1 LSLSQSDGIEVQGL
15 IRLFNCHCEL
25 P

>member
-1 LSLSQSDGIEVQGL
+1 LSQSDGIEVQGL